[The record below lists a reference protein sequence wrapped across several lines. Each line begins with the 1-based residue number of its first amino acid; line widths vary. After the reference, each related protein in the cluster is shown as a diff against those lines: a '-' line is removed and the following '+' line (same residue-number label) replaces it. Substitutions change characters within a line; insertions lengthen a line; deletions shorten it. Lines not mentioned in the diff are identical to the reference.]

1 MSHAHPGRR
10 VGLRRAVTFLT
21 IAGTLCGCGRY
32 GPPVRVA
39 PMSETSPSEAANA
52 PDEDAARAD
61 GTAEREGRD
70 DERPEGAEASEPAA
84 APR

>member
-1 MSHAHPGRR
+1 
-10 VGLRRAVTFLT
+10 
-21 IAGTLCGCGRY
+21 
-32 GPPVRVA
+32 
-39 PMSETSPSEAANA
+39 MSETSPSEAANA